1 VWFYC
6 FNCCT
11 GVLTSLNSFT
21 ISSSSGF
28 RVQLCFLSV
37 FRAKA
42 EESAW
47 LEVANFYNS
56 YRADV
61 LAELDKS
68 SSAYLSSQTPAKARG
83 KRRATED
90 WEGEMR
96 VREDDLPAVFRG
108 EGIELAKDILVE
120 GVEDTKGEAGEERR
134 KGPLTARLEGLEF
147 KVCLLSFTLYL
158 YELITVSHTH
168 RSIVFIH
175 T

>member
-6 FNCCT
+6 FICCT
-11 GVLTSLNSFT
+11 GVLTSMNSFT

-28 RVQLCFLSV
+28 RVLLNVFFSV

-56 YRADV
+56 YRANV

-108 EGIELAKDILVE
+108 EGIGLAKDILVE
-120 GVEDTKGEAGEERR
+120 GVEATKGEAGEEGR
-134 KGPLTARLEGLEF
+134 KRPFNREVGG
-147 KVCLLSFTLYL
+147 VG
-158 YELITVSHTH
+158 V
-168 RSIVFIH
+168 
-175 T
+175 